1 MQRARD
7 IRIHLIQLFE
17 YHAYARRT
25 LRLILRLGRF
35 SRWLFLNCHDHSY
48 RKTSTGVM
56 RVALRAGYSVASR
69 LTPIATAAIQTPSH
83 DRGSNGT

>member
-1 MQRARD
+1 
-7 IRIHLIQLFE
+7 
-17 YHAYARRT
+17 
-25 LRLILRLGRF
+25 
-35 SRWLFLNCHDHSY
+35 
-48 RKTSTGVM
+48 M